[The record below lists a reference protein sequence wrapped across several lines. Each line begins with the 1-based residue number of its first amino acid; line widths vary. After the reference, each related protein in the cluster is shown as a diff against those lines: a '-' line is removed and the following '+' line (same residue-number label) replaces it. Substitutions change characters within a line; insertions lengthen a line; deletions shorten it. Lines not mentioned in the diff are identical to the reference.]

1 MPQMA
6 NITVKKNDGTTDIVY
21 TAMIPS
27 AGDKSAAIWRANTVG
42 TAPAFRPELL
52 CVSMSNGPKTAR
64 RVNLKF
70 SYPSLVTGSDG
81 KVSVSDRLI
90 LDVGAV
96 VPQGMLDA
104 DVNEAVSQGLNL
116 LASTLVKDTVKA
128 GFAPT

>member
-27 AGDKSAAIWRANTVG
+27 AGDKSAAIWRSNTIG
-42 TAPAFRPELL
+42 SAAAFRPELQAL
-52 CVSMSNGPKTAR
+52 SAPNGPKTAR
-64 RVNLKF
+64 RVNLKY
-70 SYPSLVTGSDG
+70 SYPSLVVGGDG
-81 KVSVSDRLI
+81 KTSISDRLI
-90 LDVGAV
+90 LDISAV
-96 VPQGMLDA
+96 VPQGMADA

-116 LASTLVKDTVKA
+116 CASQLIKDTVKA

>member
-27 AGDKSAAIWRANTVG
+27 AGDKSAAIWRSNSVG
-42 TAPAFRPELL
+42 TAPAFRPELTCL
-52 CVSMSNGPKTAR
+52 SQSNGPRTAR

-81 KVSVSDRLI
+81 KVSVADRAI
-90 LDVGAV
+90 IEVSAV
-96 VPQGMLDA
+96 VPQGMADA
-104 DVNEAVSQGLNL
+104 DLNEAVSQGLNL
-116 LASTLVKDTVKA
+116 AASTLIKDTVKA

>member
-42 TAPAFRPELL
+42 TAPALRPEMQV
-52 CVSMSNGPKTAR
+52 VSLANGPRTAR
-64 RVNLKF
+64 RVNAKF

-81 KVSVSDRLI
+81 KVSVSDRVI
-90 LDVGAV
+90 IDVSAV
-96 VPQGMLDA
+96 IPQGMLDA

-116 LASTLVKDTVKA
+116 AASTLIKDSVKA

>member
-6 NITVKKNDGTTDIVY
+6 DITVKKNDGTTDIVF

-27 AGDKSAAIWRANTVG
+27 AGDKSAAIWRSNTVG
-42 TAPAFRPELL
+42 TAPALRPEMQ
-52 CVSMSNGPKTAR
+52 CISQSNGPKTAR

-81 KVSVSDRLI
+81 KVNVADRAI
-90 LDVGAV
+90 IEISAV
-96 VPQGMLDA
+96 IPQGMADA
-104 DVNEAVSQGLNL
+104 DTNEAVSQGLNL
-116 LASTLVKDTVKA
+116 AASTLIKSTVKA